1 MSLLKQL
8 LEEFDGGTGAGDIA
22 GGGGAYGSLFGGGVL
37 PQGKK
42 KKTNVIR
49 RVTLL
54 RPEFQSKLPKSK
66 GWHSIESK
74 YPTLKETLSIASEES
89 DFDASE
95 VLSKIDDAKR
105 KVDNNNNCA
114 IFGLEDSDGNV
125 VKVYVNRDQAKE
137 FEEELSTMLY
147 NDKHVN
153 IEDEDSNSSVEIAEL
168 LWKVKDKFEIVDIE
182 WGALPEDEEEQQTV
196 AGEEGDAEL
205 GGEEGEPVDGEE
217 LPAGEEELGAEDE
230 MMPDAD
236 VGGEDESVKSALQQ
250 VIDMLRADAEAKM
263 AEAKA
268 RSDEAKA
275 KQAEFAARAAESKIR
290 QEEQT
295 LEMEDYYNAK
305 KEEDNEVKKLVK
317 LAKYKHDKAKDY
329 GSMIQNNSVPEEDEE
344 EVDEPNENEVST
356 DELVNLL
363 ISRLQHN

>member
-8 LEEFDGGTGAGDIA
+8 LEEFDGGTGAGDVA
-22 GGGGAYGSLFGGGVL
+22 GAGGAYGSLFAGGVL

-42 KKTNVIR
+42 KKANVIR

-54 RPEFQSKLPKSK
+54 KPEFQQKLPKSK
-66 GWHSIESK
+66 GWYKLESK

-89 DFDASE
+89 DFDASD

-114 IFGLEDSDGNV
+114 VFGLEDSDGNI
-125 VKVYVNRDQAKE
+125 VKVYVNKDQAKE

-153 IEDEDSNSSVEIAEL
+153 MDDDESNSSVEIAEL
-168 LWKVKDKFEIVDIE
+168 LWKVKDKYEIVDIE

-196 AGEEGDAEL
+196 SGEEGKGQEL
-205 GGEEGEPVDGEE
+205 GGEEGQPADGEE
-217 LPAGEEELGAEDE
+217 LPAGDEELGAEEE
-230 MMPDAD
+230 MMPDAGA
-236 VGGEDESVKSALQQ
+236 GGEDESVKSALQQ

-295 LEMEDYYNAK
+295 LEMEDYYNSK

-317 LAKYKHDKAKDY
+317 LAKYKHDKAKEY
-329 GSMIQNNSVPEEDEE
+329 GSMVQNNAVPEEDEE
-344 EVDEPNENEVST
+344 EQEDLTNEIST
-356 DELVNLL
+356 DELAKLL